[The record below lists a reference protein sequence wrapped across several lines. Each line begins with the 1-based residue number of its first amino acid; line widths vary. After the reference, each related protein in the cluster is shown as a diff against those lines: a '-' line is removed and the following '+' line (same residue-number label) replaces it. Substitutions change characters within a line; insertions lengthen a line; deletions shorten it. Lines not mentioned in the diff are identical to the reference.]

1 MFFHAREGESMKR
14 TTLRKTGLLFMLLSL
29 LGLSGCGG
37 GVGSPN
43 NTQTPFFALFD
54 PANSV
59 IPFPNNVL
67 FSGSTDGT
75 LNIPLNPA
83 TFDPADPY
91 ADPTA
96 AMNTLDGFST
106 SAPISTG
113 FNAAIAPASI
123 DPYSVRL
130 FEVTA
135 DPYTTAV
142 TGIVGELVQGRD
154 YMALPSPAD
163 PTKLVLKPLLPLKPA
178 THYLAV
184 LTSGLTDNAGN
195 RALPSFV
202 FGFLKQT
209 TPLVDANGHSLIP
222 ADDASAQ
229 QLEPLRQ
236 LTQAM
241 LGFAATQGVNPADVA
256 ICWTFKT
263 QTLNQVLPAI
273 EAESFNNPYTAAVNF
288 ITNAAPPSPQTNY
301 RGVLDIYTFI
311 QVNDPYGTKGLVDL
325 YASGTGPLANV
336 ASVVIGEV
344 DLSYYLDVPA
354 NANDPTPLASTFSFN
369 PGSSLP
375 VTKSVQTVPF
385 LLTVPNSAGPWPV
398 VIFQHGFTVDKSV
411 VMGIAGSLAQAGF
424 ATIAIDAVLHGDRT
438 FALDFVTPV
447 YDPVKDR
454 YSNIWVP
461 DGNPDPSGTH
471 YLNLGHLLTARD
483 NVRQSVAD
491 LIHLTRLIENQT
503 MDVVNNADGSPAYQ
517 GGDGVADLY
526 SGLGSVAG
534 FVGHSNGGILGTMLA
549 ATDPYVQTFV
559 LANPGGVYSDIFQN
573 SVEISPLVNAGLAA
587 KGVTIGSPDYFAFLA
602 AAQTVADDADPFNY
616 APLAAAAGKNILL
629 FKQLNDQVVPN
640 ASTDLLSGALSL
652 VQVAANRAAGTW
664 PVVVPSPYVGSGFV
678 KFLRGTHSSFLKP
691 DDPIDPLLVGLD
703 VITEMQTETATFL
716 GSALLGG
723 ATIQIGNATG
733 PNSGQLIVE

>member
-1 MFFHAREGESMKR
+1 
-14 TTLRKTGLLFMLLSL
+14 
-29 LGLSGCGG
+29 
-37 GVGSPN
+37 
-43 NTQTPFFALFD
+43 
-54 PANSV
+54 
-59 IPFPNNVL
+59 
-67 FSGSTDGT
+67 
-75 LNIPLNPA
+75 
-83 TFDPADPY
+83 
-91 ADPTA
+91 
-96 AMNTLDGFST
+96 
-106 SAPISTG
+106 
-113 FNAAIAPASI
+113 
-123 DPYSVRL
+123 
-130 FEVTA
+130 
-135 DPYTTAV
+135 
-142 TGIVGELVQGRD
+142 
-154 YMALPSPAD
+154 SPAD

-195 RALPSFV
+195 AALPSFV

-273 EAESFNNPYTAAVNF
+273 EAESFTNPYTTAASFHAVPA
-288 ITNAAPPSPQTNY
+288 IPDPVLTGGL
-301 RGVLDIYTFI
+301 GVLDIYSF
-311 QVNDPYGTKGLVDL
+311 VVANDPYGTLGLQDAYANGSFNSVASMVIGAVDL
-325 YASGTGPLANV
+325 P
-336 ASVVIGEV
+336 
-344 DLSYYLDVPA
+344 YYLDAPA
-354 NANDPTPLASTFSFN
+354 HANDPTPLASTFSFN

-385 LLTVPNSAGPWPV
+385 LLSVPNTPGPWPV

-411 VMGIAGSLAQAGF
+411 VMGIVGSLAKAGF

-438 FALDFVTPV
+438 FDLDLVNNTTGAPGP
-447 YDPVKDR
+447 DG
-454 YSNIWVP
+454 VP
-461 DGNPDPSGTH
+461 DSSGTH

-503 MDVVNNADGSPAYQ
+503 MDVVNNTTGLLGPDGA
-517 GGDGVADLY
+517 ADLLVVQ
-526 SGLGSVAG
+526 GVAG

-573 SVEISPLVNAGLAA
+573 SVEISPLVNAGLAD
-587 KGVTIGSPDYFAFLA
+587 KGVTVGSPDYFAFLA

-629 FKQLNDQVVPN
+629 FKQLDDLVVPN
-640 ASTDLLSGALSL
+640 ASTDLLSGALGL
-652 VQVAANRAAGTW
+652 VQVAANGKGSW

-691 DDPIDPLLVGLD
+691 DDPIDPVLVGLD